1 MAREDEETISH
12 LPLSSILQ
20 NGTDPRVFYLK
31 LIYLPFQNFCTA
43 YAMSL
48 RQYARVFAYNV
59 VKYIWRNILC
69 IFILKTNTTDLK
81 RREPCCICIFLLC
94 ETLAYILRRWLIAH
108 LRFSGFFVSCEVN
121 TRRTVHSPG
130 VISSPCH

>member
-59 VKYIWRNILC
+59 VKYI
-69 IFILKTNTTDLK
+69 
-81 RREPCCICIFLLC
+81 
-94 ETLAYILRRWLIAH
+94 
-108 LRFSGFFVSCEVN
+108 
-121 TRRTVHSPG
+121 
-130 VISSPCH
+130 